1 MKEDIMDNFRQ
12 YVSEVAD
19 IHHLLRVVCG
29 KAVPF
34 SNRCNKSIKKGNS
47 PV

>member
-1 MKEDIMDNFRQ
+1 LGDITEEDIMDSFRQ

-19 IHHLLRVVCG
+19 IHRWLKVVCG

-34 SNRCNKSIKKGNS
+34 SNRCNESIN
-47 PV
+47 P